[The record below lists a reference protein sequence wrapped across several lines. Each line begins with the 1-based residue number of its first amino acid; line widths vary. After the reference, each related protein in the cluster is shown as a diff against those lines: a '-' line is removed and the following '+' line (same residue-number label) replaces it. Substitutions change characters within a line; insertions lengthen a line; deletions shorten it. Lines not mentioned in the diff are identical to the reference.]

1 MSRSTVRLLARQ
13 ALGLGL
19 ENETNAEVVINV
31 NVAPEEPPV
40 EEDEIEIEEVASEV
54 EADTDTI
61 EELEEAEVA
70 LEAIAAS
77 LEAHIQDGGLDTQSV
92 VYLNHAVNGVVGR
105 FGLTSQK
112 VSVESFA
119 GTYSDR
125 LSASTEALGDIKEKA
140 AKVGEAVINGIKK
153 LIQTLRDLFAKIF
166 VSFDRLSKRAGALRE
181 VAKKANFS
189 GTPSTVDLNPVVAER
204 LTVKGEFDGVK
215 AIQNLKDQSATFI
228 GGLKNDATNAL
239 RATAPE
245 VAIRALGEKLAKV
258 GEIGG
263 GFGVKTPEEG
273 FPYFGKVVEEV
284 DVKGPFAAPSVAEL
298 EQILKNIQ
306 EVATDIAGFKADT
319 DKIFKTIE
327 GDLAKAKRDAGGKAK
342 TDVAKAVL
350 NLEGSYVKFAFRTA
364 RAGLTYAERSIAAY
378 NGKKPE
384 EKADK

>member
-166 VSFDRLSKRAGALRE
+166 VSFDRIGKRATALRDVVKKGDFSKTPAE
-181 VAKKANFS
+181 VE
-189 GTPSTVDLNPVVAER
+189 LNPVVAER
-204 LTVKGEFDGVK
+204 LTVGGKFDGVK
-215 AIQNLKDQSATFI
+215 AIQNLKDQSATLL

-239 RATAPE
+239 RAAAPE
-245 VAIRALGEKLAKV
+245 VAIRALGEKLTK

-263 GFGVKTPEEG
+263 GFGVKTAEEG
-273 FPYFGKVVEEV
+273 FPYFGKIVEDTAVE
-284 DVKGPFAAPSVAEL
+284 GPFAPPSASEL
-298 EQILKNIQ
+298 EKLLQNIY
-306 EVATDIAGFKADT
+306 EVATGIAGFKADA
-319 DKIFKTIE
+319 DKTFKTIE
-327 GDLAKAKRDAGGKAK
+327 GDLTKAQRDADGKAK

-350 NLEGSYVKFAFRTA
+350 NLEGSYVKFAFRTV

-384 EKADK
+384 KKADK